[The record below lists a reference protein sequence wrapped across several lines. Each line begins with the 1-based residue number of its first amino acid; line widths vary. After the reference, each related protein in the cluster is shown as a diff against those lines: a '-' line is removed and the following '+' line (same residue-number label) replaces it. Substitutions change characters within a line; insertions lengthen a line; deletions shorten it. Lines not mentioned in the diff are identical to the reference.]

1 MAERAL
7 VVVVDD
13 EPAMIRV
20 LTATLGARGY
30 RVAPARNG
38 NEAIDVVART
48 SPAAVIVDLGL
59 PDIDGVEVCRRIR
72 AWSDVPII
80 VLTAD
85 DTEHRKVEAL
95 DDGADD
101 YVTKP
106 FSTPELLARLRVAL
120 RHHHDPSSP
129 RLDAETHVGDLR
141 VDRARHRVHVADRTI
156 TLTPKEFEFLAL
168 LATHPGRIYTHRM
181 ILEKVWGPQYRT
193 ETHYLRVYASQLRK
207 KLDDDPAHPRLVTE
221 PGVGYRLVDPNDP
234 EL

>member
-1 MAERAL
+1 MPP
-7 VVVVDD
+7 
-13 EPAMIRV
+13 PATGTRPS
-20 LTATLGARGY
+20 TSWR
-30 RVAPARNG
+30 
-38 NEAIDVVART
+38 ET
-48 SPAAVIVDLGL
+48 SPAAVILDLGL

-85 DTEHRKVEAL
+85 DTERRKVEAL

-120 RHHHDPSSP
+120 RHHDDPSSP

-156 TLTPKEFEFLAL
+156 ALTPKEFEFLAL
-168 LATHPGRIYTHRM
+168 LAKHPGRIYTHRM

-207 KLDDDPAHPRLVTE
+207 KLEDDPAHPRLVTE